1 MAWWTTKFENYV
13 FYRKSFSYSLA
24 WWTNN
29 GLKICFLWIYV
40 QKILEKFVFFR
51 PDWQTK
57 FERFVFFEL
66 LYKQCSRNLIAKH
79 DSIMRLSIQFH
90 LFFGLAWKMWGIC
103 LDAKQKFCTL
113 ANSPTCW
120 HKDHISLFQE
130 QVSPRVVQKCIC
142 DLSPAVN
149 SGKLETQSQEL
160 EVLAKNEDGLN
171 PANCSITALSTS
183 QKNHLLATVEPKEL
197 GKWKLF
203 CRIGKVKVK
212 KSSLISDSGAQ
223 GQLLPPL
230 RPTLSIASLAVHL
243 VDRLDAAQRHVL
255 HKSVKENT
263 WEKNR
268 LLSVKC
274 RPAPPA
280 AC

>member
-1 MAWWTTKFENYV
+1 
-13 FYRKSFSYSLA
+13 
-24 WWTNN
+24 
-29 GLKICFLWIYV
+29 
-40 QKILEKFVFFR
+40 
-51 PDWQTK
+51 
-57 FERFVFFEL
+57 
-66 LYKQCSRNLIAKH
+66 
-79 DSIMRLSIQFH
+79 MRLSIQFH

-130 QVSPRVVQKCIC
+130 QVSPRVMQKCIC
-142 DLSPAVN
+142 DLSPAVD

-183 QKNHLLATVEPKEL
+183 QKRIHLLPTAEPKEL

-212 KSSLISDSGAQ
+212 QSSLISDSGAQ
-223 GQLLPPL
+223 GQLLPSL
-230 RPTLSIASLAVHL
+230 CTTLSISSLPVHL
-243 VDRLDAAQRHVL
+243 VNCFNTAQSHIL
-255 HKSVKENT
+255 QPLLVKET
-263 WEKNR
+263 IR
-268 LLSVKC
+268 
-274 RPAPPA
+274 R
-280 AC
+280 